1 MYNQFNINDKR
12 LDMTKTYILEYLTSH
27 KEEIFQ
33 KFSLSSMGLF
43 GSYATGYA
51 NDDSDIDILIES
63 EKKDF
68 FLRDDL
74 REYLQNVFGKAVDV
88 GYVDSVRKYYKKKID
103 QEIVYV

>member
-1 MYNQFNINDKR
+1 
-12 LDMTKTYILEYLTSH
+12 MTKIDILDYLTSH

-33 KFSLSSMGLF
+33 KYSLVNMGLF

-51 NDDSDIDILIES
+51 RYDSDIDILIES

-74 REYLQNVFGKAVDV
+74 REYLQDVFGKVVDV
-88 GYVDSVRKYYKKKID
+88 GYADSVRQYYKKKID
-103 QEIVYV
+103 KEIIYV

>member
-1 MYNQFNINDKR
+1 
-12 LDMTKTYILEYLTSH
+12 MTKLYILDYLTSH

-33 KFSLSSMGLF
+33 KFSLSNMGLF
-43 GSYATGYA
+43 GSYATGHETE
-51 NDDSDIDILIES
+51 DSDIDILIES

-74 REYLQNVFGKAVDV
+74 REYLQNIFGKAVDI
-88 GYVDSVRKYYKKKID
+88 GYADSVRKYYKKKID

>member
-1 MYNQFNINDKR
+1 
-12 LDMTKTYILEYLTSH
+12 MTKIEILDYLTSH

-33 KFSLSSMGLF
+33 KYSLTNMGLF

-51 NDDSDIDILIES
+51 SDDSDIDILIES

-74 REYLQNVFGKAVDV
+74 REYLQNVFGKVVDV
-88 GYVDSVRKYYKKKID
+88 GYVNSVRQYYKNKID
-103 QEIVYV
+103 EEIVYV

>member
-1 MYNQFNINDKR
+1 
-12 LDMTKTYILEYLTSH
+12 MTKIEILDYLTSH

-33 KFSLSSMGLF
+33 KYSLTNMGLF

-51 NDDSDIDILIES
+51 SDDSDIDILIES

-74 REYLQNVFGKAVDV
+74 REYLQNVFGKVVDV
-88 GYVDSVRKYYKKKID
+88 GYVNSVRQYYKKKID
-103 QEIVYV
+103 EEIVYV

>member
-1 MYNQFNINDKR
+1 
-12 LDMTKTYILEYLTSH
+12 MTKAYILDYLTSH

-33 KFSLSSMGLF
+33 KFSLTNMGLF

-51 NDDSDIDILIES
+51 DEESDIDILIES
-63 EKKDF
+63 DKKDF

-74 REYLQNVFGKAVDV
+74 REYLQGVFGKAVDV
-88 GYVDSVRKYYKKKID
+88 GYVDSVREYYKNKID